1 MALKKW
7 FHITNPSM
15 YMKEKGLSSND
26 KTEQTKW
33 LIDRIQRNYKKV
45 WKLGKMY
52 TIDKLMI
59 GYKEKYCSLH

>member
-1 MALKKW
+1 
-7 FHITNPSM
+7 M